1 MREYVISDLR
11 EEEVARLEKYLTD
24 RGMGAGIEHLY
35 WLPCPLLS
43 PVQEEHTACGPH
55 VVALDVDGTTLRM
68 ELLVRA
74 RNALRCECIA
84 MADARQTAALMQ
96 SLHDILQEL
105 GIAF

>member
-1 MREYVISDLR
+1 MREYVISELR
-11 EEEVARLEKYLTD
+11 EGDVAKLEQYLTA

-43 PVQEEHTACGPH
+43 PVQERHTACGPH
-55 VVALDVDGTTLRM
+55 VAALDVDGTTLRM

-84 MADARQTAALMQ
+84 MADANQTAALMQ
-96 SLHDILQEL
+96 SLHNILQEL
-105 GIAF
+105 DIAF